1 MSWEPWCWSVSEC
14 SRPRP
19 DVAARRSY
27 RDIRSPGSRLFT
39 FWRLF
44 TNQSDRQTW
53 RTVFFSFSFCLSC
66 GEVLDRLTQRLPDQV
81 DTGVTEWTQV
91 LELFKNQCLKRWS
104 YSNQDPT
111 RFFLFFFYIQAI
123 FINCLKRTPVKLSWN
138 TNKYQPISSHLHNVS
153 IFCPFWK
160 KWKSCVWCLQFNHQ
174 SKTQVS
180 LCLFY
185 KPIFPKTVICFSR
198 RPQL

>member
-1 MSWEPWCWSVSEC
+1 MKNCFLFIQFLFELWRGPRSIDTETSWPSGHWSHWMNTSF
-14 SRPRP
+14 R
-19 DVAARRSY
+19 
-27 RDIRSPGSRLFT
+27 T
-39 FWRLF
+39 FQKSMF
-44 TNQSDRQTW
+44 KT
-53 RTVFFSFSFCLSC
+53 
-66 GEVLDRLTQRLPDQV
+66 
-81 DTGVTEWTQV
+81 
-91 LELFKNQCLKRWS
+91 LELFQSR
-104 YSNQDPT
+104 SNT
-111 RFFLFFFYIQAI
+111 FFFVFFNIQAI
-123 FINCLKRTPVKLSWN
+123 FVNCLKRTPVKLSWN